1 MHVINVAS
9 SDISAAYMP
18 KESHL
23 EDGKYNAKCR
33 DTTRELSLQRH

>member
-18 KESHL
+18 EESQKGMGNIML
-23 EDGKYNAKCR
+23 CY
-33 DTTRELSLQRH
+33 DTAPELSL